1 MDDEGFQVEMS
12 VTADSTTLGGLTM
25 NGDIAMGTNTISG
38 LADGV
43 NDQDAVTK
51 SQLDEAIISGGAV
64 KEALWVEDQ
73 LNDTDGF
80 YAAAGLYF
88 AAIPAVGDQVVLD
101 DGTNSRTYTFV
112 ANQGAE
118 SAATDVS
125 IETDADTAMA
135 RLVLRIN
142 ADVGNTWWTAATSIL
157 HGDINNPLV
166 VIMEAATAVGDSTS
180 RIYGNTWATPADFQV
195 IEFAVAGVPN
205 SDYRDS
211 NATIGNAANT
221 DPGNGRFGRRRTQAE
236 LIDGEIHLL
245 LDTDSQWIWDDDASA
260 WQLLSAGTI
269 ADATSASGGGTKG
282 KLTVDSDYGL
292 VINSGILT
300 AVLTSTANPGLE
312 FNATDKGFQVSPDT
326 AAGIEVTATGVAI
339 DLAAS
344 NPGLQFSG
352 GDLAVL
358 ANTSAGIEIG
368 ASGVGIDLAA
378 TNPALG
384 FDGSGDLEVLVVTA
398 GGIERAATGL
408 QIKINDTPD
417 TLDVDSSGLKVVGLP
432 SLFKINDVAV
442 SANVTAAN
450 LNTLTA
456 GAASDASSL
465 HTHSGIATAERVE
478 IDAFNASE
486 NLADGDPVYWSSTD
500 VLGQGDAGTNAKSRV
515 VGVNVGAVTT
525 GNPATVVGVGEAA
538 GVGPGTW
545 TANDPIYLADGG
557 GLTDTRPAAS
567 KRIVLMGYA
576 MNGSDLWV
584 DIRDYGKRAA

>member
-1 MDDEGFQVEMS
+1 MAEVKLLYMDDEGFQVEMS

-25 NGDIAMGTNTISG
+25 NGNIAMGTNTVTG

-64 KEALWVEDQ
+64 KEALWVETQ
-73 LNDTDGF
+73 LDDTDGF

-101 DGTNSRTYTFV
+101 DGVNTRTYTFV
-112 ANQGAE
+112 ANIAGE
-118 SAATDVS
+118 SAPTDVS

-135 RLVLRIN
+135 RLVLRMA
-142 ADVGNTWWTAATSIL
+142 ADVTNTWWISFLNTG
-157 HGDINNPLV
+157 HGDINDPVV
-166 VIMEAATAVGDSTS
+166 VIQESATTTGDSTS
-180 RIYGNTWATPADFQV
+180 RIYANTWATPADFQV
-195 IEFAVAGVPN
+195 IEFGVAGVPN

-211 NATIGNAANT
+211 NAAIGNAANT
-221 DPGNGRFGRRRTQAE
+221 DPGDGRFGRRRTVAE
-236 LIDGEIHLL
+236 LVDGEIHLL
-245 LDTDSQWIWDDDASA
+245 LDTDSQWIWDDDAGS
-260 WQLLSAGTI
+260 WQLLSAGTV

-300 AVLTSTANPGLE
+300 AVISSTTPGLS
-312 FNATDKGFQVSPDT
+312 FDSGDNGFQVDADT
-326 AAGIEVTATGVAI
+326 TAGIEVTATGVAI

-344 NPGLQFSG
+344 NPGLQFSS

-358 ANTSAGIEIG
+358 ANTAAGIEIG

-384 FDGSGDLEVLVVTA
+384 FDGSGDIEVLVVTA

-408 QIKINDTPD
+408 QIK
-417 TLDVDSSGLKVVGLP
+417 LDSSPSATLSTSSSGIKVVGLP
-432 SLFKINDVAV
+432 ALFTIAGTAV

-450 LNTLTA
+450 LGTLTA
-456 GAASDASSL
+456 GTASDASSL

-478 IDAFNASE
+478 IDAFDASE
-486 NLADGDPVYWSSTD
+486 NLADGDPVYWATSD
-500 VLGQGDAGTNAKSRV
+500 EVGQGDAGTNAKSRV
-515 VGVNVGAVTT
+515 IGVNVGTVTT

-557 GLTDTRPAAS
+557 GLTDTRPAAN

-576 MNGSDLWV
+576 MNGSDL
-584 DIRDYGKRAA
+584 